1 MAKMTRL
8 GLMVA
13 AVLALA
19 VGVDSQDPP
28 KAKADWRKVG
38 LSTEFLAHRLVGETT
53 DHYEFTALDLISE
66 WGRRGEVTVRYDA
79 RQVASVPKL
88 SLRGVKEP
96 NKLSA
101 FDLCQRALENNG
113 LTLFPEAG
121 TPRAFVVDAG
131 YNAGERAPLVKE
143 EELASMATSEWAAL
157 LYTLKS
163 AGAAHVVSMA
173 QSVMS
178 QSGGRIQSTPGQ
190 PTLLVVDRAA
200 NVMRVLEVFRQVDLP
215 REDPKTVPYQR
226 ATKAHQFQLAK
237 TLQAFLDRYAAEIN
251 VAAGKFYVSYEH
263 ETRML
268 VGMVPQAV
276 CSFLDAAIDAAD
288 KNVQAKRDEDELQG
302 PNFACF
308 EVPIPPEQKAAA
320 IEASLR
326 QLFEPEQVAGDMRT
340 MIKGDQTKSLV
351 VRCRKWL
358 EAGVRDALETLMK

>member
-8 GLMVA
+8 GLLVA
-13 AVLALA
+13 AVLALV

-38 LSTEFLAHRLVGETT
+38 LSTEFLANRLVGEST
-53 DHYEFTALDLISE
+53 DHYEFNALDLLSE
-66 WGRRGEVTVRYDA
+66 LGRRGEVTVRYDA

-96 NKLSA
+96 GKLLA
-101 FDLCQRALENNG
+101 FDLCQRALDSNG

-121 TPRAFVVDAG
+121 AARALVVDSS
-131 YNAGERAPLVKE
+131 YNAGERSPLVKE
-143 EELASMATSEWAAL
+143 EELASLASCEWAAL

-163 AGAAHVVSMA
+163 ASAAHVVAMA

-190 PTLLVVDRAA
+190 PTLLIVDRAV
-200 NVMRVLEVFRQVDLP
+200 NVQRVLEVLRQVDLP
-215 REDPKTVPYQR
+215 REDPKVVPYQR
-226 ATKAHQFQLAK
+226 ATKVHQFQLAK
-237 TLQAFLDRYAAEIN
+237 TLQAFLDRYAEQIN
-251 VAAGKFYVSYEH
+251 VVAGKFYVSYEH

-276 CSFLDAAIDAAD
+276 CTFLDAAIDAAD
-288 KNVQAKRDEDELQG
+288 KNVQSKRDEAELEG
-302 PNFACF
+302 PNFICF

-326 QLFEPEQVAGDMRT
+326 QLFEPELVAGDMRT
-340 MIKGDQTKSLV
+340 MVKGEQTKSLV
-351 VRCRKWL
+351 VRSRKWL

>member
-28 KAKADWRKVG
+28 KAKADWRKVV
-38 LSTEFLAHRLVGETT
+38 LSTEFMANRLVGESS
-53 DHYEFTALDLISE
+53 DHYEFSAIDLLSE
-66 WGRRGEVTVRYDA
+66 FGRRGEVTLRYDA
-79 RQVASVPKL
+79 RQVASAPKL
-88 SLRGVKEP
+88 TMRGVKEP
-96 NKLSA
+96 GKLLA
-101 FDLCQRALENNG
+101 FDLCQRSLESNG

-121 TPRAFVVDAG
+121 AERSFVVDAS

-143 EELASMATSEWAAL
+143 EELPTMASGEWATL

-163 AGAAHVVSMA
+163 ASAVHVVSMA
-173 QSVMS
+173 QAVMS
-178 QSGGRIQSTPGQ
+178 QSGGRILSSPGQ
-190 PTLLVVDRAA
+190 PTLLITDRAA
-200 NVMRVLEVFRQVDLP
+200 NLLRVLEVLRQVDLP
-215 REDPKTVPYQR
+215 REDPKVVPYQR

-237 TLQAFLDRYAAEIN
+237 TLQAFLDRYAEQIN
-251 VAAGKFYVSYEH
+251 VVSGKFYVSYEH

-268 VGMVPQAV
+268 VGMVPQTV
-276 CSFLDAAIDAAD
+276 CTFLDAAIDAAD
-288 KNVQAKRDEDELQG
+288 KNVQAKRDEAELEG
-302 PNFACF
+302 PNFTCF

-340 MIKGDQTKSLV
+340 MVKGDQTKGLV

-358 EAGVRDALETLMK
+358 ESGVRDALETLMK